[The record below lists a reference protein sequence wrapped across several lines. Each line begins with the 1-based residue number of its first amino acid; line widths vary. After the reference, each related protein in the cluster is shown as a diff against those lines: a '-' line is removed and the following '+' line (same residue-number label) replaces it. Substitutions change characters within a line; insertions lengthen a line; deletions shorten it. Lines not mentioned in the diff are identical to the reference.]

1 MGRAILG
8 GCGGMLA
15 CNRTHSHL
23 TTKRLLALSFHSGT
37 LMHAFVASPEGRT
50 VDVGYTTNGELVAYR
65 MSPTTTPPWAA
76 SSRRL
81 LPVRLCQKVTA
92 LPRFFRQ
99 GRYRCAPIPICEPV
113 AP

>member
-50 VDVGYTTNGELVAYR
+50 VDVGYTTNGELVALSDVADYDSA
-65 MSPTTTPPWAA
+65 MSRLKSAIAPGSSVPEGDSAA
-76 SSRRL
+76 SLFSPR
-81 LPVRLCQKVTA
+81 A
-92 LPRFFRQ
+92 L
-99 GRYRCAPIPICEPV
+99 
-113 AP
+113 